1 MLAKQSFTS
10 FSRYKSGKISLVL
23 YSDLKLVRLACKL
36 KPSALK
42 PYMVMSYKPYIRRL
56 LSHTRA
62 EIGDS
67 EEYAEA
73 Y

>member
-1 MLAKQSFTS
+1 M
-10 FSRYKSGKISLVL
+10 
-23 YSDLKLVRLACKL
+23 RLACKL
-36 KPSALK
+36 KPSA
-42 PYMVMSYKPYIRRL
+42 PETYMVMNYNQFGRRL